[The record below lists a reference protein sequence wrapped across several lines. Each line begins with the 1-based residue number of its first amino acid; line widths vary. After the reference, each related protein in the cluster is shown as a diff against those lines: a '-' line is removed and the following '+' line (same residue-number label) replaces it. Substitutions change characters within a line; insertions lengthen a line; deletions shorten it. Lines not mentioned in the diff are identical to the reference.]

1 MSSVILQRKNST
13 ASFLKTVT
21 LNAIALKA
29 KGHDKIIVVTM
40 KKIEID
46 DELYSYIA
54 SHTRHI
60 GESASDILRRLLDLN
75 PSKAAANTPPQ
86 QVRKAGGRRVFDIV
100 TRADL
105 ATQRGAVGRFLYI
118 LGALHRCHPEEFVH
132 VLDIRG
138 RDRLY
143 FGTSEQQLEA
153 SGNSTN
159 PKQIP
164 DSPYWVVTNTNT
176 TRKKSMIT
184 AVAQGLGY
192 STEEAEK
199 IRDFL

>member
-1 MSSVILQRKNST
+1 
-13 ASFLKTVT
+13 
-21 LNAIALKA
+21 
-29 KGHDKIIVVTM
+29 M

-75 PSKAAANTPPQ
+75 PSRINAQAASQ
-86 QVRKAGGRRVFDIV
+86 SVRKAGGRRVFDIV

-105 ATQRGAVGRFLYI
+105 AMQRSAVGRFLYV
-118 LGALHRCHPEEFVH
+118 LGALHRCHPEAFVH

-192 STEEAEK
+192 SAEEAEK